1 MRLLMWWSGRA
12 LSSAATLLGVSVLI
26 FAAVRL
32 MPGGFAETVLGPF
45 ATAEQKAELAA
56 RYGLDQPVLLQ
67 YGHWLAAVT
76 GGDFGTS
83 MISRQPVGTELLARL
98 PVTAELT
105 VLAVAASVLAGV
117 PLGVL
122 TAVRIRPAGTKGA
135 GGSAGGS
142 GGGSG
147 VAGRLLS
154 GLGVSVPEFVL
165 GSLVVFVFSRYALGL
180 EVGAWVP
187 FGQDPAANL
196 ATMILPAA
204 VLAVFSISVTART
217 TRDAVMG
224 VLVEPYVT
232 AAVGRGESP
241 WSIVRHHILRNA
253 ATPVVTLLGTIIAYL
268 LGGALIVEHVFN
280 LPGVGS
286 YVVQAVGRRD
296 YAVVQAGVLLAAG
309 VFIVM
314 NVLIDL
320 LVGVLDPRLGVLAGR
335 RS

>member
-1 MRLLMWWSGRA
+1 
-12 LSSAATLLGVSVLI
+12 V
-26 FAAVRL
+26 
-32 MPGGFAETVLGPF
+32 
-45 ATAEQKAELAA
+45 
-56 RYGLDQPVLLQ
+56 
-67 YGHWLAAVT
+67 
-76 GGDFGTS
+76 
-83 MISRQPVGTELLARL
+83 
-98 PVTAELT
+98 
-105 VLAVAASVLAGV
+105 
-117 PLGVL
+117 
-122 TAVRIRPAGTKGA
+122 
-135 GGSAGGS
+135 
-142 GGGSG
+142 
-147 VAGRLLS
+147 GRLLS

-180 EVGAWVP
+180 EVGSWVP
-187 FGQDPAANL
+187 IGQDPVANL
-196 ATMILPAA
+196 AAMILPAA
-204 VLAVFSISVTART
+204 VLSIFSISVTART

-241 WSIVRHHILRNA
+241 WFIVRHHILRNA
-253 ATPVVTLLGTIIAYL
+253 ATPVVTLLGTITAYL

-286 YVVQAVGRRD
+286 YIVQAVGRRD